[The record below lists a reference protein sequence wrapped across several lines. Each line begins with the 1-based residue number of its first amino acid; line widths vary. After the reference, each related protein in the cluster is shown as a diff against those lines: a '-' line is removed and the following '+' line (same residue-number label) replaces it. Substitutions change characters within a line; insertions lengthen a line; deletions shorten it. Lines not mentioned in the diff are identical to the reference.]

1 MGFGQT
7 DTLAALWGG
16 LLAARRQGAWSQFA
30 FAAHYIQHENC
41 FALLPI
47 EYAARRFN
55 NLTVAAA
62 AQFAR
67 FGAAV
72 RVNSQLLDMPE
83 NSLDQFTSGRRI
95 VERDVIGDG
104 V

>member
-16 LLAARRQGAWSQFA
+16 LLAARRQRAWSQFA
-30 FAAHYIQHENC
+30 FAAHCIQHVNC
-41 FALLPI
+41 FALLPM
-47 EYAARRFN
+47 ENAARRFN
-55 NLTVAAA
+55 NLTVSAA

-72 RVNSQLLDMPE
+72 RVLSQLLDMPE
-83 NSLDQFTSGRRI
+83 NSLDQFTSGRWI
-95 VERDVIGDG
+95 VDRNERCS
-104 V
+104 